1 MKPECR
7 AACVY
12 ISTPNCF
19 FFFFLTPSTYVM
31 MAVSVRHHQAE
42 RLMEISHYTSDAS
55 LFFFQTNYTCKG
67 HCQIF
72 FSPAFHLRNEISDFT
87 DLKQSGVEYY
97 TLSLSF
103 VRTLKPVAP
112 FFLPSPSI

>member
-1 MKPECR
+1 MSR
-7 AACVY
+7 WL
-12 ISTPNCF
+12 
-19 FFFFLTPSTYVM
+19 FLFVIIRQRDSWRLVIVPQM
-31 MAVSVRHHQAE
+31 QA
-42 RLMEISHYTSDAS
+42 Y
-55 LFFFQTNYTCKG
+55 FFFQTNYTCKG

-103 VRTLKPVAP
+103 VRAMKPVAS
-112 FFLPSPSI
+112 FFLPPPSI